1 MSNNASHKDALTGTQ
16 AYNSHSLAT
25 THICLQV
32 FPVLDFQLIFYNPIH
47 FCMYK
52 NVINVVLVAISAYV
66 Y

>member
-1 MSNNASHKDALTGTQ
+1 MSNNASHKDALTGIQ

-32 FPVLDFQLIFYNPIH
+32 FLVLDFQLIFYNPIH
-47 FCMYK
+47 FCMCK